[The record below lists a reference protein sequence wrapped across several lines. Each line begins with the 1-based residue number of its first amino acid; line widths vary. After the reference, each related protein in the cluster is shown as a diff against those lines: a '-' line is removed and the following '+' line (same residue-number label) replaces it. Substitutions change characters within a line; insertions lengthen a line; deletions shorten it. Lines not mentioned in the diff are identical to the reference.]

1 MTTRLSIFNS
11 NEMRRL
17 IIKTFLLII
26 IPIAIVTV
34 FMIMQSDDRSKNSHE
49 INVKLAYERLDS
61 LRNKN
66 KIVII
71 AGSNGGFSI
80 DSQILVDSLKMP
92 VINTSTHA
100 GIGVRMQFELY
111 KELLQKGDIVVF
123 CPEYYSDI
131 KRLYGE
137 STLIRILSTHMPK
150 AYFKMS
156 FGQWVHAFKYIGIH
170 YQATRNHRGAQPT
183 TGPYSS
189 SSVNSFGDISHYREH
204 KDIDKIYHF
213 KGSMDETT
221 TSYYQYIHT
230 FSKSKGIELIY
241 LPPTLTEST
250 YKDQKSQI
258 DSLVSFMRDNSI
270 PFQAKPE
277 RYVFKDSLF
286 YDTPYHM
293 TTVGTTLRSIKLA
306 EDIMRIVTK

>member
-1 MTTRLSIFNS
+1 
-11 NEMRRL
+11 MRRL

-26 IPIAIVTV
+26 IPIATATV

-61 LRNKN
+61 LRNTN

-92 VINTSTHA
+92 VVNTSTHA

-137 STLIRILSTHMPK
+137 STLIRILSTHIPK

-156 FGQWVHAFKYIGIH
+156 FGQWIHAFKYIGIH
-170 YQATRNHRGAQPT
+170 YQATRNHRGAQPF

-189 SSVNSFGDISHYREH
+189 SSVNSYGDISHYREH
-204 KDIDKIYHF
+204 KEIDKIYHF

-230 FSKSKGIELIY
+230 FSRSKGLELIY

-250 YKDQKSQI
+250 YKD
-258 DSLVSFMRDNSI
+258 
-270 PFQAKPE
+270 
-277 RYVFKDSLF
+277 
-286 YDTPYHM
+286 
-293 TTVGTTLRSIKLA
+293 
-306 EDIMRIVTK
+306 